1 MKKVDDLPI
10 IFCLT
15 QQDWDSWLQ
24 NHHGDTK
31 GVWLKIAK
39 KAGASYSSVS
49 YSEALDSALC
59 YGWIDGQKAS
69 FDGEHWL
76 QKFTPRTPTSKWS
89 KINCEKAAE
98 LLASGKMRPAGIR
111 EIERAKADGRWDVAY
126 ESQRNIAI
134 PADFQQELDNNQKA
148 QQFFS
153 TLNSVNRYA
162 ILYRIQTAKKPETR
176 AARIHKF
183 IAMLADNQKIY
194 P

>member
-10 IFCLT
+10 ILCLT
-15 QQDWDSWLQ
+15 QQDWDTWLD
-24 NHHGDTK
+24 NHHRDFK

-39 KAGASYSSVS
+39 KAGADYSSVS

-69 FDGEHWL
+69 LDGEYWL

-89 KINCEKAAE
+89 KINREKAME
-98 LLASGKMRPAGIR
+98 LLDSGRMRPAGIR
-111 EIERAKADGRWDVAY
+111 EMERAKADGRWDVAY

-162 ILYRIQTAKKPETR
+162 ILHRIQTAKKPETR
-176 AARIHKF
+176 ASRIRKF